1 VTALNQMQLWYVP
14 APNGDQPVTPIRVH
28 TFDQIPMGIAETE
41 PDTFYVNLAGQAS
54 LERLDLRGWV
64 PGTPVRPIQVLSFDE
79 PAGLNGSCAIAP
91 GVLLLADSLGGLIWR
106 VDLAD
111 DGLSATASV
120 WLQDPTMAANPDN
133 GLKSPM
139 GPQPGINGI
148 RFAARTDVVYYTS
161 TAQKLFARVAV
172 NPLSHKPTGPPE
184 VVAPDIAPDDFC
196 LDEDAGVAY
205 LTTHTGNT
213 IVRMPI
219 DGAAPSVV
227 AGDPFTEQ
235 LVGPSSAV
243 WARGPEDY
251 GRVAYV
257 TTDGGY
263 TAIEYSRQGTDGI
276 IRPAQVV
283 RVQFTQPVPG

>member
-1 VTALNQMQLWYVP
+1 
-14 APNGDQPVTPIRVH
+14 
-28 TFDQIPMGIAETE
+28 
-41 PDTFYVNLAGQAS
+41 
-54 LERLDLRGWV
+54 
-64 PGTPVRPIQVLSFDE
+64 
-79 PAGLNGSCAIAP
+79 
-91 GVLLLADSLGGLIWR
+91 
-106 VDLAD
+106 
-111 DGLSATASV
+111 
-120 WLQDPTMAANPDN
+120 
-133 GLKSPM
+133 
-139 GPQPGINGI
+139 
-148 RFAARTDVVYYTS
+148 VYYTS
-161 TAQKLFARVAV
+161 TAQTLFARVAV

-184 VVAPDIAPDDFC
+184 VVAPGIAPDDFC

-213 IVRMPI
+213 IVRVPL
-219 DGAAPSVV
+219 DGAATSVV

-243 WARGPEDY
+243 WARGPGDY